1 MGLRWGRITGAALAA
16 EVMPIVL
23 LVGIVAVFGP
33 GEETAA
39 QAFAERQ
46 GRWVGPLG
54 GAVACAAAGWW
65 AARGGVR
72 GLATGVAVGGIAA
85 LLDLGLILASGAP
98 FEWLFAAS
106 NAGRVIAGALGGAR
120 GGPPAAR
127 AA

>member
-1 MGLRWGRITGAALAA
+1 MALRWGRIVAAGLVA
-16 EVMPIVL
+16 EIVPIVV
-23 LVGIVAVFGP
+23 LVGIVALFGP
-33 GEETAA
+33 VEEAAA

-54 GAVACAAAGWW
+54 GAVACGALGWW

-72 GLATGVAVGGIAA
+72 GLATGLAVGGVAA
-85 LLDLGLILASGAP
+85 ALDLGLILASGAP

-120 GGPPAAR
+120 GGSPPR